1 MNETST
7 SNNNFRGEFLPWII
21 KWGRATN
28 LLGVVLVFGPC
39 LALALQGI
47 FPSWAAFGAA
57 LAVQLPLSASA
68 YIREPISYFTML
80 GVPGTY
86 MAFLSGNISNLRVP
100 CSSIATQSAGIVE
113 GTDQGTITATI
124 GCAVSTFVSTA
135 FLTVG
140 VIAGAWILDM
150 MPPIVISALNLLL
163 PALFASLLANY
174 AFQKIK
180 LAFIVIPACFLIY
193 FAQISGL
200 FSIFPAI
207 LVPAI
212 PPLICSF
219 GAMGLGVAMSKKDEK
234 KAKQQ

>member
-1 MNETST
+1 MNDTST
-7 SNNNFRGEFLPWII
+7 GNDIFRGEFLPWII

-39 LALALQGI
+39 LALAMMGI
-47 FPSWAAFGAA
+47 FPSWAAFMTA
-57 LAVQLPLSASA
+57 LAIQLPLSASA

-100 CSSIATQSAGIVE
+100 CSSIATKSAGIVE

-135 FLTVG
+135 LLTIG
-140 VIAGAWILDM
+140 VIAGAWVLEM
-150 MPPIVISALNLLL
+150 LPPIVTEVLNLLL

-174 AFQKIK
+174 AFQKPK
-180 LAFIVIPACFLIY
+180 LGLIVIPACFIIY
-193 FAQISGL
+193 FLQISGMFAFL
-200 FSIFPAI
+200 PSVVLSA
-207 LVPAI
+207 V

-219 GAMGLGVAMSKKDEK
+219 GAMGLGVAMSKKQAAK
-234 KAKQQ
+234 KN